1 MNVGAGCGLMPES
14 ANERFHRMIFV
25 AVQRLRGRPVGAYIR
40 KLQAWERLEPKA
52 FQRLRAERLART
64 LEYARARLP
73 LYRSGLWRDASGRG
87 TAEALQSWP
96 VLERETIQ
104 GSSTELLA
112 QALRR
117 GTMSAAPQGQPVWR
131 SVSRWT
137 LTRRRGRGPLIT
149 EGCSGMTSRRGSVAV
164 RIPAAREPAGRVD
177 PKPEAHTD
185 DRPVRR
191 TTDRGGQI
199 PANGAAKPTSRGKS
213 PRW

>member
-1 MNVGAGCGLMPES
+1 MPES

-40 KLQAWERLEPKA
+40 KLQAWERPEPKA

-64 LEYARARLP
+64 LEYAGARVP

-96 VLERETIQ
+96 ALERETIQ

-117 GTMSAAPQGQPVWR
+117 GTMSAARLTEAVRYLQTVRPNLRLGVSLRGGRAGPSCQGGCPAGIPPTGALRQGIR
-131 SVSRWT
+131 RDARVSAVRD
-137 LTRRRGRGPLIT
+137 RGP
-149 EGCSGMTSRRGSVAV
+149 GSSRPTA
-164 RIPAAREPAGRVD
+164 AARPAPSPTNV
-177 PKPEAHTD
+177 PP
-185 DRPVRR
+185 DRF
-191 TTDRGGQI
+191 I
-199 PANGAAKPTSRGKS
+199 CSC
-213 PRW
+213 